1 VVPAF
6 AAAMLLTLTACGSS
20 TIPSAA
26 ALTAKL
32 VGRVTASPT
41 CPVER
46 PNHPCPP
53 APVSA
58 TVQATTMHGKV
69 VASTHTDAKG
79 RYQLQLRAGSFTLIA
94 VTPNVLPRCTPVSV
108 TVGASGTTRAAISC
122 DTGIR

>member
-1 VVPAF
+1 
-6 AAAMLLTLTACGSS
+6 MSLTLTAFGYS

-26 ALTAKL
+26 PTAKL

-46 PNHPCPP
+46 PHHPCPS

-58 TVQATTMHGKV
+58 TVQATNSHGKV
-69 VASTHTDAKG
+69 IASTQTDANG
-79 RYQLQLRAGSFTLIA
+79 RYQLQLRAGTYTLVA
-94 VTPNVLPRCTPVSV
+94 VTPNVLPRCSPVSV
-108 TVGASGTTRAAISC
+108 TVRATGTTRAAISC